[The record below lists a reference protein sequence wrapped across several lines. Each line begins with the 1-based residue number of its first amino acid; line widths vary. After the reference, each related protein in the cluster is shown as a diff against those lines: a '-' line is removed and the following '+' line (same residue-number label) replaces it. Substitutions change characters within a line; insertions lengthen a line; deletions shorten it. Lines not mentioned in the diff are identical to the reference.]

1 MRRAAGSSNPCSVE
15 DFVFSNPGF
24 FEPLLYANL
33 FMLYKTMIQLG
44 GTACIKMN

>member
-1 MRRAAGSSNPCSVE
+1 MSSDIE
-15 DFVFSNPGF
+15 DEKNSSEF
-24 FEPLLYANL
+24 FEPLLHANL